1 MNNIYKYFT
10 SFERIP
16 GVPIVGYPGIVYL
29 GMNTYEVLN
38 NFEKHVKVVKF
49 LVKEIDP
56 DAALPLMDLT
66 VEAEILGASVSFPSN
81 APPTI
86 DKHLSIGEVK
96 YDKNFRGRIDIYKK
110 TANLMKSEV
119 KIPVGFYVV
128 GPLTVLAQVLG
139 TKELMLKIFNDE
151 NSIKNL
157 LEMSTEVVINY
168 AKELLE
174 SKVDF
179 IVIADPSSSLISL
192 EHYEKFSKPFLRK
205 LVNSIEVDFV
215 LHTCGRSKHLLKSMV
230 ETGVSGISIDENVP
244 LDYAVSQVPEN
255 TLVFGNISPSRF
267 VLEKKETLEENIKR
281 MLEPVK
287 NKKNI
292 VASTGCDIPPEAQIE
307 SIKSFMKVVKHCR
320 RYNEF
325 LH

>member
-1 MNNIYKYFT
+1 MNNIYKYFA
-10 SFERIP
+10 SFDRIP
-16 GVPIVGYPGIVYL
+16 GVPIVGYPGVVFL
-29 GMNTYEVLN
+29 GMNTYEVLSN
-38 NFEKHVKVVKF
+38 PEKHVNVVKF
-49 LVKEIDP
+49 LVKEINP

-66 VEAEILGASVSFPSN
+66 VETEILGSSVSFLSHS
-81 APPTI
+81 PPTI
-86 DKHLSIGEVK
+86 NKHLNLKEIR
-96 YDKNFRGRIDIYKK
+96 YDKNFKGRIDTYKK
-110 TANLMKSEV
+110 TAKLMKNEI

-128 GPLTVLAQVLG
+128 GPLTVLTQVLG
-139 TKELMLKIFNDE
+139 IKELMLKIFNDK

-205 LVNSIEVDFV
+205 LVNSIKVDFV
-215 LHTCGRSKHLLKSMV
+215 LHTCGKSGHLVKSMV
-230 ETGVSGISIDENVP
+230 ETGIAGISIDENVP

-267 VLEKKETLEENIKR
+267 VLEKRETLEENIKK
-281 MLEPVK
+281 MLEPIK

-292 VASTGCDIPPEAQIE
+292 VVSTGCDIPPGAQIE
-307 SIKSFMKVVKHCR
+307 SIKSFMKVVKSYR
-320 RYNEF
+320 R
-325 LH
+325 